1 MKAEKQT
8 SGTTIPFTLEF
19 EAGSIPEITGFDV
32 FDSVK
37 LEAWTANYPINE
49 LPITLT
55 PTTITG
61 ELSSEMT
68 SKMFGF
74 VEMRLTCKAG
84 AKEYKT
90 KFNTEIYIEL

>member
-49 LPITLT
+49 LPITLNS
-55 PTTITG
+55 TTITG

-68 SKMFGF
+68 EKMFGY
-74 VEMRLTCKAG
+74 VEMKLTCKAG
-84 AKEYKT
+84 EKNYVN
-90 KFNTEIYIEL
+90 KFNTEIYIAL